1 MPRARH
7 RAPHP
12 LAGAAP
18 KSKMTSYAFFV
29 QLCREEHRRV
39 HPDEEVLFAEFG
51 RKCAERWKTMSELE
65 KKRFNQMAEEDA
77 KRYHLEMAAFEAGR
91 EAAARRG
98 LHQRKRHELAFNSPP
113 PTEHPTNP
121 ALNPDGTRKRKKRKK
136 KDPNAPKRAMSAFFW
151 FSQDERAKVRAAN
164 PDFGVG
170 DTAKELSRRWAESP
184 PEVRSKF
191 ESLAE
196 RDRARYDSEKQDF
209 QKGLFTRLAP
219 AANPAAALAAR
230 LASLPAKDHHVPSAD
245 HPSLEP
251 DDSIEDEDPEE
262 LAEAPEEES
271 EDDPD
276 TD

>member
-136 KDPNAPKRAMSAFFW
+136 KDPNAPKRAMYVVDFETVSYLGLGYLWKFF
-151 FSQDERAKVRAAN
+151 FQVGVFLVFARRA
-164 PDFGVG
+164 GQG
-170 DTAKELSRRWAESP
+170 SGGQS
-184 PEVRSKF
+184 
-191 ESLAE
+191 
-196 RDRARYDSEKQDF
+196 
-209 QKGLFTRLAP
+209 GLWCR
-219 AANPAAALAAR
+219 
-230 LASLPAKDHHVPSAD
+230 
-245 HPSLEP
+245 
-251 DDSIEDEDPEE
+251 
-262 LAEAPEEES
+262 
-271 EDDPD
+271 
-276 TD
+276 